1 MSFGFKSTIVAA
13 SLAVFAATPA
23 ASAVVLTD
31 PGSSSA
37 VTTIT
42 FDDPALPDGTRITNQ
57 YASKGVTFAGGG
69 IFSSTQYRGTS
80 PVMQGTH
87 ANNFSGQRTANTWDF
102 IFSSPINFVGG
113 YFEFNRTTNAT
124 FEIFR
129 LGNLVERFIFTNTNC
144 CVTPSFVGFSGSQ
157 FDTFRVSNVTG
168 RDFYME
174 NLRFASINSAVPEP
188 STWMMIV
195 LGFGFIGAA
204 MRASKRRQRATLS
217 YA

>member
-42 FDDPALPDGTRITNQ
+42 FDDPALPSGTRITNQ
-57 YASKGVTFAGGG
+57 YASKGVTFAGGSL
-69 IFSSTQYRGTS
+69 FASTAYRNTS
-80 PVMQGTH
+80 PIMQGTH
-87 ANNFSGQRTANTWDF
+87 ADSFSGQRTTGTWDF
-102 IFSSPINFVGG
+102 IFANPTNFVGA
-113 YFEFNRTTNAT
+113 YFEFNSRTNAT
-124 FEIFR
+124 FQIFR
-129 LGNLVERFIFTNTNC
+129 LGNLVESFTFTNPNC
-144 CVTPSFVGFSGSQ
+144 CTSPTFIGFSGSQ
-157 FDTFRVSNVTG
+157 FDTFRLTNVTG
-168 RDFYME
+168 TDFYME
-174 NLRFASINSAVPEP
+174 NLRFASVNSAVPEP